1 MKNGS
6 IWVVDDDAIYQII
19 VKKIIEK
26 SATFSS
32 VSTFQD
38 GDIAINS
45 LKNTIEHNKALPD
58 VILLDINMPQM
69 DGWEFMKEMSLIKA
83 QLQKKIA
90 IYIVSSSIANED
102 KEKSKTFPDI
112 LGYLSKP
119 VVLNDLLMINSHN

>member
-26 SATFSS
+26 SAAFSS

-45 LKNTIEHNKALPD
+45 LKNTIEHNKVLPD

-119 VVLNDLLMINSHN
+119 VVLNDLLMINALN

>member
-1 MKNGS
+1 MRNGS

-26 SATFSS
+26 SAAFSS

-69 DGWEFMKEMSLIKA
+69 DGWEFMKEMSLIKS

-119 VVLNDLLMINSHN
+119 VVLNDLLMINALN

>member
-26 SATFSS
+26 SAAFSS

-69 DGWEFMKEMSLIKA
+69 DGWEFMKEMSLIKS

-119 VVLNDLLMINSHN
+119 VILNDLLMINSLN